1 MALFEAEREQ
11 TNKLQHSLNFKQE
24 DGTRMLEQLKE
35 EEALA
40 KEMLDAKINA
50 EQEQE
55 IVDEDGKSMSTKRM

>member
-1 MALFEAEREQ
+1 
-11 TNKLQHSLNFKQE
+11 
-24 DGTRMLEQLKE
+24 MLEQLKE